1 MELKR
6 SDNLNEYKVERNNK
20 MNSEGH
26 FNIMFILII
35 EGINS
40 FSILIFLK
48 ASNENIN
55 EGK

>member
-20 MNSEGH
+20 MNSGGH

-35 EGINS
+35 EGINN

>member
-1 MELKR
+1 
-6 SDNLNEYKVERNNK
+6 

-35 EGINS
+35 EGINN